1 MKELLTDL
9 MNQLCF
15 YPLAMTAATLLTALA
30 PQSRP
35 SMLLWILGALPV
47 FFLSYVRKRC
57 RHLPVLLILHA
68 AVLLLLYAMPAE
80 NSVNRGIRLLVGAGF
95 VVCSLRL
102 RFRTEDFEAAPLP
115 LPLTAGIALLCLF
128 LQHYQEN
135 TAWDLYYRMSLILVF
150 LLYAVILFLQ
160 SYDDFLT
167 VNRLSTGK
175 IPFREILHSGLRST
189 AAFVFLSGILLLTVS
204 QFAWLK
210 PFLWLLR
217 NGMVAVLRFL
227 FGLLPTDSADPEIM
241 IEQSVGRG
249 DMPPVEAEDPFWLW
263 VVLEYAA
270 MIALFILCAVV
281 LYRGI
286 RKLFAFLRD
295 KMNIS
300 ITEITAERQETMDKR
315 ERLEPSGEK
324 TGSRTGKRSF
334 ASLFPDARQKIRRI
348 YLKKISTCG
357 LAKERLPFYTARD
370 AEIQLSLQGMAPIYE
385 KARYSELPCTE
396 EDVRRMKNNV

>member
-1 MKELLTDL
+1 
-9 MNQLCF
+9 
-15 YPLAMTAATLLTALA
+15 
-30 PQSRP
+30 
-35 SMLLWILGALPV
+35 
-47 FFLSYVRKRC
+47 
-57 RHLPVLLILHA
+57 
-68 AVLLLLYAMPAE
+68 
-80 NSVNRGIRLLVGAGF
+80 
-95 VVCSLRL
+95 
-102 RFRTEDFEAAPLP
+102 
-115 LPLTAGIALLCLF
+115 
-128 LQHYQEN
+128 
-135 TAWDLYYRMSLILVF
+135 
-150 LLYAVILFLQ
+150 
-160 SYDDFLT
+160 
-167 VNRLSTGK
+167 
-175 IPFREILHSGLRST
+175 
-189 AAFVFLSGILLLTVS
+189 
-204 QFAWLK
+204 
-210 PFLWLLR
+210 
-217 NGMVAVLRFL
+217 
-227 FGLLPTDSADPEIM
+227 
-241 IEQSVGRG
+241 
-249 DMPPVEAEDPFWLW
+249 MPPVEAEDSFWLW

-324 TGSRTGKRSF
+324 TGFRTGKRSF